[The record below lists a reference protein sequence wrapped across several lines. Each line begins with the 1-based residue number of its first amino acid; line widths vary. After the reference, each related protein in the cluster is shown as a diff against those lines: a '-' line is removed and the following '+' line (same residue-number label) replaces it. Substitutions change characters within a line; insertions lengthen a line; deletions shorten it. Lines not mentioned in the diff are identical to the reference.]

1 MEKYDAQNI
10 ADKIIE
16 AIKKERASMTKL
28 NVMVL
33 GKTGVGKSTLIN
45 NVFNESMAETGIG
58 KPITDSIRKYVKE
71 DYPLTI
77 YDTPGLELGGENAM
91 DKLLKEVNTVMEDG
105 VKTGDISNAIH
116 CIWYCV
122 STTSHR
128 FEEAE
133 KEFINKFLK
142 ETNKYNVPVILVLT
156 QAYSKKEAA
165 TLKSEIEK
173 ENLDVVQIIP
183 VLASDYSIDEDYVAK
198 AYGLEQL
205 IDVMENSIP
214 QSVRD
219 TLIAVQKADI
229 KKKSQKAQQV
239 VVAASTAAAITGA
252 TPIPFADAAV
262 LVPEQIAML
271 AKITTIFCLPIQKA
285 TLSAIISAALGTTG
299 ATFLGRTIVS
309 GLVKLVPGA
318 GSVVGGVISGGT
330 AAAVTAAL
338 GEAYIGVMTLVANN
352 EFKMSDLETENGK
365 KMFAEIFKNKL
376 TLKRDNHGKAV
387 A

>member
-1 MEKYDAQNI
+1 MEKYDAQTI

-16 AIKKERASMTKL
+16 AVKKERASMTRL

-58 KPITDSIRKYVKE
+58 KPVTDSIRKYDKE
-71 DYPLTI
+71 DFPLTI

-91 DKLLKEVNTVMEDG
+91 DKLLKEVNDCLEKG
-105 VKTGDISNAIH
+105 VITGDISNAIH

-128 FEEAE
+128 FEETE

-156 QAYSKKEAA
+156 QSYSRREAA
-165 TLKSEIEK
+165 ELKSQIEK

-183 VLASDYSIDEDYVAK
+183 VLASDYTIDEDYEAK
-198 AYGLEQL
+198 AYGLDQL
-205 IDVMENSIP
+205 IDVMENAIP

-229 KKKSQKAQQV
+229 KKKTRKAQSV
-239 VVAASTAAAITGA
+239 VIAASTAAAITGA
-252 TPIPFADAAV
+252 SPIPFADAAV
-262 LVPEQIAML
+262 LIPEQIAML

-285 TLSAIISAALGTTG
+285 TLTAIISATLGTTG
-299 ATFLGRTIVS
+299 ATFLGRTIVA
-309 GLVKLVPGA
+309 GLAKMVPGA

-330 AAAVTAAL
+330 AAAITAAL
-338 GEAYIGVMTLVANN
+338 GEAYIGVMGLVANN
-352 EFKMSDLETENGK
+352 EIKIGDLETEQGK
-365 KMFAEIFKNKL
+365 KMFVDLFKKRL
-376 TLKRDNHGKAV
+376 SVKRDANGNEAT
-387 A
+387 